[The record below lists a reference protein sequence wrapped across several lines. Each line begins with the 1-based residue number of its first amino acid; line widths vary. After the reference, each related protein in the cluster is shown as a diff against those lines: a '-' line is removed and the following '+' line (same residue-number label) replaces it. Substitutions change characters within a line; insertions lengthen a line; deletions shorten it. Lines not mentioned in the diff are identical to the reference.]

1 MFAGRNVSVT
11 HIALSATRLIAICG
25 LVGQAAG
32 TAAAMCMEYKTSPRG
47 VYKKHIPELQERLLR
62 DDCYIPNR
70 PANDG
75 ADLARKAKIEASST
89 TSGNV
94 ALLTDGYSRDEVD
107 RIHHW
112 QYTFLDRARS
122 AETSVSVSIRMESGV
137 FCIHYQRS
145 IFIITFINKEHGA
158 RKIRTEGTG
167 RQIYFLQYGFCA
179 SQR

>member
-1 MFAGRNVSVT
+1 PM
-11 HIALSATRLIAICG
+11 
-25 LVGQAAG
+25 AAHFSIG
-32 TAAAMCMEYKTSPRG
+32 
-47 VYKKHIPELQERLLR
+47 I
-62 DDCYIPNR
+62 
-70 PANDG
+70 
-75 ADLARKAKIEASST
+75 LAHFSIS
-89 TSGNV
+89 
-94 ALLTDGYSRDEVD
+94 
-107 RIHHW
+107 I
-112 QYTFLDRARS
+112 YTFLDRARS